1 MNKLQENRLD
11 KQRGVSMFGILVL
24 LAMITLFFTVG
35 LKIAP
40 IYINHNLLTGIC
52 QDLIDNGQASNMTQ
66 SEIRS
71 TVSNNLRINQ
81 IQGFD
86 VDNIRMRRENG
97 EAIISI
103 AYESRIELVAN
114 LDVIA
119 TFDETLE

>member
-1 MNKLQENRLD
+1 MNKSQCNRLAR
-11 KQRGVSMFGILVL
+11 QRGVSMFGILVL
-24 LAMITLFFTVG
+24 MVMITLFFTVG

-40 IYINHNLLTGIC
+40 IYINHNLITGIC
-52 QDLIDNGQASNMTQ
+52 QDLIDNGQAANMTLT
-66 SEIRS
+66 EIRA

-81 IQGFD
+81 IDGFD
-86 VDNIRMRRENG
+86 INNIRMRRENG
-97 EAIISI
+97 EAIIMI

>member
-40 IYINHNLLTGIC
+40 IYINHNLLPGIC

>member
-52 QDLIDNGQASNMTQ
+52 QDLIDNGQALNMTQ

>member
-1 MNKLQENRLD
+1 MNKLQESRLD

>member
-1 MNKLQENRLD
+1 
-11 KQRGVSMFGILVL
+11 MFGILVL

-52 QDLIDNGQASNMTQ
+52 QDLIDNGQALNMTQ

>member
-114 LDVIA
+114 RDVIA
-119 TFDETLE
+119 PFDETLE

>member
-1 MNKLQENRLD
+1 
-11 KQRGVSMFGILVL
+11 MFGILVL